1 MVGGGKGL
9 GARRKW
15 GVEVWIEGFG
25 RMGWRGNES
34 MEKEKGSQRWSVIDM
49 DMVSSLLVWVKPS
62 QDLS

>member
-1 MVGGGKGL
+1 
-9 GARRKW
+9 
-15 GVEVWIEGFG
+15 
-25 RMGWRGNES
+25 